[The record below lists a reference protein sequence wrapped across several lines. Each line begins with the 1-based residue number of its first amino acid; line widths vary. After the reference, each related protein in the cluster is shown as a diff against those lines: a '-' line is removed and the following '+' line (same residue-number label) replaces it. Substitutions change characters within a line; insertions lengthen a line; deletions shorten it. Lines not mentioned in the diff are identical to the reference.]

1 MTIPLLFTLLWYSF
15 AVEKT
20 TRLRLHCNSNCL
32 VSTLRSRIMKATVIQ
47 IARSLLGL
55 SVFTAVLMPP
65 VIALPQPANPE
76 LKADQLTPSQ
86 LIELVWQIVDQA
98 YLDPRFN
105 GQNWQALRQQY
116 LNRSYPSSEAAYQ
129 AVRDLLARLG
139 DPYTHFVSPAEYR
152 SLQLDPAKTGTG
164 IQFVETKH
172 RQITVVAPTQGSP
185 AAIAG
190 VLPQDILKTI
200 NGQPVQ
206 GLGVYRVANLL
217 RGKPGTPVKL
227 VVQRGSRDIALE
239 VIHQNSAIAPIRYQ
253 VQTVAGTKVG
263 FIQVNQLSSQAI
275 SETQTAIQTLEKQ
288 GVKGYILNL
297 RSNPGGNLES
307 AIAMAQLWLHEGK
320 IVSIVRRRGDTQTE
334 SATQSALT
342 DKPLVVLVD
351 RGTANAAEILAATL
365 QDRGRA
371 KLVGTPTFGN
381 SHIQSLRPLPN
392 GSAISVTVAKWLMP
406 SGKDVHGTG
415 LQPDLRVELTPE
427 QQRTLLQDSGKTGT
441 EIDPQYLKAAA
452 LLTKQITITIR

>member
-1 MTIPLLFTLLWYSF
+1 MTS
-15 AVEKT
+15 
-20 TRLRLHCNSNCL
+20 
-32 VSTLRSRIMKATVIQ
+32 TVIQ
-47 IARSLLGL
+47 MARSLLGL
-55 SVFTAVLMPP
+55 GVSTAILMQP
-65 VIALPQPANPE
+65 VIALPQPASPE
-76 LKADQLTPSQ
+76 LKADQLTPKQ

-105 GQNWQALRQQY
+105 GQNWQVLRQQY
-116 LNRSYPSSEAAYQ
+116 LKRSYTSSETAYQ
-129 AVRDLLARLG
+129 AVRELLARLG

-152 SLQLDPAKTGTG
+152 SLQLDPAKTGIG
-164 IQFVETKH
+164 VQFVETQN
-172 RQITVVAPTQGSP
+172 RQITVVAPAQGSP

-190 VLPQDILKTI
+190 ILPQDILRTI

-217 RGKPGTPVKL
+217 QGKPGTPVQL
-227 VVQRGSRDIALE
+227 GVQRGNRDIALK
-239 VIHQNSAIAPIRYQ
+239 VIHQNTAIAPIRYQ

-263 FIQVNQLSSQAI
+263 FIQVNQLSSKAI
-275 SETQTAIQTLEKQ
+275 SETQTAIQALEKQ

-297 RSNPGGNLES
+297 RSNPGGTLEV
-307 AIAMAQLWLHEGK
+307 AIAMAQLWLQEGK
-320 IVSIVRRRGDTQTE
+320 IVSIVRRGGDTQTE
-334 SATQSALT
+334 NAAMSSLT
-342 DKPLVVLVD
+342 DQPLVVLVD
-351 RGTANAAEILAATL
+351 RGTANAAEILAAAL

-381 SHIQSLRPLPN
+381 SHIQSLRPLPD

-441 EIDPQYLKAAA
+441 AIDQQYLKGVK
-452 LLTKQITITIR
+452 LLTKQMSITTR